1 MFKEWRDLNF
11 CRTVVFGFV
20 KSEGK
25 KQVDNSE
32 VGEDETNPLL
42 KVKAKTFTEV
52 DS

>member
-1 MFKEWRDLNF
+1 MSIF

-25 KQVDNSE
+25 KKVDNAE
-32 VGEDETNPLL
+32 DGTDETNPLL

-52 DS
+52 GS